1 MNTYYE
7 IFKTFFKLG
16 AFAVGGG
23 YSMIPLIKREVVD
36 KHKWIKKEKFDDIIS
51 IDAVTPGSIAINLA
65 TFIGYEVK
73 NLLGAFTAIS
83 GLIIPSVSIVLL
95 LSYLLLKD
103 KIYNNEY
110 VRSIIWMLKPVAVA
124 LIFTSFLELTI
135 HSKTNMY
142 QYGLL
147 LVAFILIYVL
157 KMDIYILIIIS
168 IVLAILYTG
177 VRKSI

>member
-1 MNTYYE
+1 MNTHYE

-23 YSMIPLIKREVVD
+23 YSMIPLIKKEVVD

-51 IDAVTPGSIAINLA
+51 IDAITPGSIAINLA

-73 NLLGAFTAIS
+73 NILGAITAIS

-95 LSYLLLKD
+95 LSYLLLQD
-103 KIYNNEY
+103 KIYKNKY
-110 VRSIIWMLKPVAVA
+110 VKSTIWVLKPVAVA
-124 LIFTSFLELTI
+124 LILTSFLELTI

-142 QYGLL
+142 QYLL
-147 LVAFILIYVL
+147 LGIVFFLIYFM
-157 KMDIYILIIIS
+157 KIDMYILIIAS
-168 IVLAILYTG
+168 IIIGLIYT
-177 VRKSI
+177 KIFL